1 MPLHRL
7 PMKVAFDTGML
18 LPAFVIS
25 SECEKSFSFA
35 ARQKN
40 VRIAASGKPRTPY
53 DLGLRHF
60 IEASGRRER
69 RIPIPHFATIF
80 PCVKSPHHIY

>member
-7 PMKVAFDTGML
+7 PMKMAFDTGML
-18 LPAFVIS
+18 LPSFVIS

-40 VRIAASGKPRTPY
+40 MRTAASGKPRTPY
-53 DLGLRHF
+53 GLELHRF
-60 IEASGRRER
+60 IETRERRER
-69 RIPIPHFATIF
+69 RIPIPCPTLLPYFLA
-80 PCVKSPHHIY
+80 

>member
-7 PMKVAFDTGML
+7 PMKMAFDTGML

-35 ARQKN
+35 FKKGCGGGQWETPCSL
-40 VRIAASGKPRTPY
+40 RIGITVFHAN
-53 DLGLRHF
+53 
-60 IEASGRRER
+60 
-69 RIPIPHFATIF
+69 
-80 PCVKSPHHIY
+80 

>member
-7 PMKVAFDTGML
+7 PMKMAFDTGML

-35 ARQKN
+35 ARQKKCED
-40 VRIAASGKPRTPY
+40 SGERETPY
-53 DLGLRHF
+53 SIRLG
-60 IEASGRRER
+60 ASAFHRGKRKKGA
-69 RIPIPHFATIF
+69 RIPIPRPTLPPTSLA
-80 PCVKSPHHIY
+80 

>member
-7 PMKVAFDTGML
+7 PRKMAFDTGML

-25 SECEKSFSFA
+25 SECKTSFSFA
-35 ARQKN
+35 AKQKK

-53 DLGLRHF
+53 DLGLRRF
-60 IEASGRRER
+60 IEATGRRER
-69 RIPIPHFATIF
+69 RILIPRPTL
-80 PCVKSPHHIY
+80 SPYFLA

>member
-7 PMKVAFDTGML
+7 PMKMAFDTGML

-35 ARQKN
+35 VKKGCGGGAGN
-40 VRIAASGKPRTPY
+40 GKHRTPY
-53 DLGLRHF
+53 DLGLRRF
-60 IEASGRRER
+60 IERRER
-69 RIPIPHFATIF
+69 RIPIPRPTLPPYFLA
-80 PCVKSPHHIY
+80 